1 MQTDKARLR
10 AMFRG
15 KRQAFMDAGCCGP
28 ADAAITAH
36 ILSSELYRSAG
47 SVFCY
52 VSMPGE
58 PDTCHILEDALRT
71 GKEVYVPKCL
81 PGGRMLAVRIRS
93 LAELAPGMLSIPE
106 PVGFR
111 DANCAAARQPD
122 LILVPCVSVT
132 REGIR
137 LGHGGGYYDRFLA
150 EASGQAAKNDGPR
163 RPVTLCLCYEALLAE
178 DLPADVH
185 DVPMDWVVTESGIIR
200 SVHC

>member
-28 ADAAITAH
+28 ADAAITGH
-36 ILSSELYRSAG
+36 ILSSAIYRSAG

-52 VSMPGE
+52 VSMSGE
-58 PDTCHILEDALRT
+58 PDTYRVLEDALRT

-93 LAELAPGMLSIPE
+93 LAELAPGVLSIPE

-111 DANCAAARQPD
+111 DSDCAAAGQPD

-137 LGHGGGYYDRFLA
+137 LGHGGGCYDRFLA
-150 EASGQAAKNDGPR
+150 EASGQAVKNDGPR
-163 RPVTLCLCYEALLAE
+163 RPVTLCLCYETLLAE
-178 DLPADVH
+178 DLPADAH
-185 DVPMDWVVTESGIIR
+185 DIPMDCIVTESGIIR
-200 SVHC
+200 SGYC